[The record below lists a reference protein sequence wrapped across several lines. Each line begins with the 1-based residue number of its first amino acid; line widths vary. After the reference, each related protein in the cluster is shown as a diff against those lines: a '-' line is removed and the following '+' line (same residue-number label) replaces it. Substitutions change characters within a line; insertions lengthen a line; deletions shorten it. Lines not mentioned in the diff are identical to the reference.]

1 MSQQIRTRFAPSPTG
16 YLHVGGLLAALFNY
30 LYARKH
36 EGVFILRIEDT
47 DQSRF
52 VQGAMEKLMASLKW
66 SGIAYDEGPDIGG
79 DMGPYIQSQRTELYK
94 EHAEILLK
102 NGYAYRCFCTPE
114 ELETMR
120 EKQLEAGEPMRY
132 DGTWRDRD
140 SAEVDAKMNEG
151 ASYVVRLKM
160 PADGE
165 TVFSDL
171 VRGEVRFMNELFDD
185 QVLVKSDGFPT
196 YHLANVV
203 DDHHMGITHVI
214 RGEEWLN
221 SVPKH
226 LQLYKAFG
234 WQAPEMAHLSLLL
247 NADRSKLSKRQG
259 DVAVED
265 YRDKGYLPEALVN
278 FVALLGWS
286 PGGEQEIFSMGEL
299 IDQFSIDKVSKSGS
313 VFDQDKLSWMN
324 GMYIREMDQQNY
336 IEFAKPFLQQAG
348 LDVADEAQTNKILL
362 AVQKKVDRG
371 DQIPAAVDL
380 FYSDTLNVE
389 EEAALDVLKG
399 ESTKSV
405 LELFL
410 AGAKNVETLDLQSF
424 KEVMKG
430 VQQES
435 GVKGAG
441 LWQPMRVA
449 ITGMTSGPELP
460 VVIDIFGKEKVCSF
474 VEQAVEK
481 YV

>member
-52 VQGAMEKLMASLKW
+52 VEGVMEKLMTSLKW

-79 DMGPYIQSQRTELYK
+79 DVGPYIQSQRTELYK
-94 EHAEILLK
+94 EHAEILLN

-114 ELETMR
+114 ELDTMR
-120 EKQLEAGEPMRY
+120 EKQQDAGEPMRY

-140 SAEVDAKMNEG
+140 SSDVDAKMNEG

-160 PADGE
+160 PSDGE
-165 TVFSDL
+165 TVFTDL

-286 PGGEQEIFSMGEL
+286 PGGEQEIFSIGEL

-324 GMYIREMDQQNY
+324 GMYIREMDQESY
-336 IEFAKPFLQQAG
+336 IEFAKPFLKQAG
-348 LDVADEAQTNKILL
+348 LDISDDAQTTKILL

-389 EEAALDVLKG
+389 EEAALEVLKG
-399 ESTKSV
+399 EGTRKV

-410 AGAKNVETLDLQSF
+410 AGAKDIETLDLQSF
-424 KEVMKG
+424 KEIMKG

-474 VEQAVEK
+474 VQQAVEK

>member
-1 MSQQIRTRFAPSPTG
+1 MSSPIRTRFAPSPTG

-30 LYARKH
+30 LFTRKNN
-36 EGVFILRIEDT
+36 GSFVLRIEDT

-52 VQGAMEKLMASLKW
+52 VEGAMEKLMDSLKW
-66 SGIAYDEGPDIGG
+66 AGLSYDEGPDLGG
-79 DMGPYIQSQRTELYK
+79 DYGPYIQSQRLELYK

-102 NGYAYRCFCTPE
+102 NGHAYYCFCTPE
-114 ELETMR
+114 ELEAMR
-120 EKQLEAGEPMRY
+120 EKQQAAGEPMRY

-140 SAEVDAKMNEG
+140 DAEVQANLDAGK
-151 ASYVVRLKM
+151 SYVVRLKM
-160 PADGE
+160 PTEGE
-165 TVFSDL
+165 TVFQDL
-171 VRGEVRFMNELFDD
+171 VRGEVSFSNELFDD

-203 DDHHMGITHVI
+203 DDHHMKITHVI

-226 LQLYKAFG
+226 LQLYKSFG
-234 WQAPEMAHLSLLL
+234 WEAPRMAHLSLLL

-265 YRDKGYLPEALVN
+265 YRDKGFLPEALVN

-286 PGGEQEIFSMGEL
+286 SGTEQEIFSMGEL
-299 IDQFSIDKVSKSGS
+299 IDLFSLDRVSKSGS
-313 VFDQDKLSWMN
+313 VFDLDKLNWMN
-324 GMYIREMDQQNY
+324 GMYIREMDAETY
-336 IEFAKPFLQQAG
+336 AAFAVPFLRQAG
-348 LDVADEAQTNKILL
+348 LDVSDSEKAAKIALSAQKNISRGEQLPEA
-362 AVQKKVDRG
+362 VE
-371 DQIPAAVDL
+371 L
-380 FYSDTLNVE
+380 FYSDELKIE
-389 EEAALDVLKG
+389 EDAALEVLKG
-399 ESTKSV
+399 ESTREV

-410 AGAKNVETLDLQSF
+410 TKAAELESLDLQSF
-424 KEVMKG
+424 KGVMKE

-460 VVIDIFGKEKVCSF
+460 VVIDIFGKNKVISF
-474 VEQAVEK
+474 VQQTVDK
-481 YV
+481 YL